1 MGEEFSMLLN
11 NITNVQYAVFFDL
24 MENSSVD
31 ILLVVDKPQ
40 ASGEAGTVLTSI
52 FNNIDLSNFYI
63 KIRMITDEIVA
74 TQINSAA
81 MRCVV
86 T

>member
-40 ASGEAGTVLTSI
+40 A
-52 FNNIDLSNFYI
+52 
-63 KIRMITDEIVA
+63 
-74 TQINSAA
+74 
-81 MRCVV
+81 
-86 T
+86 